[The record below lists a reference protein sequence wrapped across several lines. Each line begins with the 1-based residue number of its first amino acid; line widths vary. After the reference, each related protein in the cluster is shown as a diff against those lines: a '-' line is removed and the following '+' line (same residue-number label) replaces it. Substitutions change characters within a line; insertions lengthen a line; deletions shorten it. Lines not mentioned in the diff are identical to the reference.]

1 MPMSIDKKIEKLEEE
16 NEEFRDAIGCI
27 KTDLAVIKEK
37 YQSMN
42 DKISIIDDNFNR
54 VIQAMETLR
63 TENNNQHKAMIK
75 TLIAGTVTL
84 ATSIIGAIS
93 VIVAAIL

>member
-1 MPMSIDKKIEKLEEE
+1 MPISIDKKIEKLEEQS
-16 NEEFRDAIGCI
+16 EEFRDAIGCI

-37 YQSMN
+37 YQSMS
-42 DKISIIDDNFNR
+42 DKISIIDDNFHR
-54 VIQAMETLR
+54 VIQMMENLR

-75 TLIAGTVTL
+75 TLIVGTITL

-93 VIVAAIL
+93 VIIAALL